1 MLSSGLTWS
10 SHIILKKW
18 CDIADRGFQKN
29 ANNLEA
35 IQLKLLQQILQQSTL
50 AAQQGMTDYAGFKKH
65 FQVTRYSD
73 WRDHIT
79 ASREQGVKLSTS
91 KLVRYQ
97 PTSGSSEQI
106 KFIPYTKSF
115 LDELDAAI
123 APWLS
128 SMYRKCPQMLAGKHY
143 WSVSWLPESQR
154 DVLKDENL
162 NDDSALLGFGKRILS
177 KFTQAVPSDVSFAA
191 RADDALFATLAYMV
205 AERDLALISVWSPT
219 FALQLLEKLSQDA
232 SEIAQVLRSGQW
244 GGRSTALRSVKAP
257 KAPQRA
263 KTLMSVVSN
272 PDMDLA
278 RLWPKLGLVSSWDTA
293 GSKQWAAALQEKIP
307 FSQFEGKGLW
317 ATEGVVTIPY
327 DGKYPLAYQSHFY
340 EFEYLS
346 GPKQGQVIPSWQL
359 QLGDQVSPIITSGNG
374 LLRYS
379 LDDCL
384 VVTDFFNQVPCFEFQ
399 GRRFGVDLV
408 GEKLAPE
415 VAQQVLQQLSQ
426 ESFQAIS
433 LLAID
438 TQQQGKPFYCV
449 LFEGQVP
456 DHFDPQTID
465 QWLRQHFHYELA
477 RDLEQLDAPQWRCV
491 ENGWN
496 AYKQLVMKDGMIEGN
511 IKPEPLK
518 KVSLDS
524 LNELAAS
531 QVSTLVSQE

>member
-1 MLSSGLTWS
+1 MQLNGLTPL
-10 SHIILKKW
+10 SHKILKRW
-18 CDIADRGFQKN
+18 CDSTDRKFKQN
-29 ANNLEA
+29 AQHLQTV
-35 IQLKLLQQILQQSTL
+35 QLQRLQQILQQSTL
-50 AAQQGMTDYAGFKKH
+50 ASQAKVSDYAAFREQ
-65 FQVTRYSD
+65 FAVTRYRD
-73 WRDHIT
+73 WRDPIMNC
-79 ASREQGVKLSTS
+79 RENGQKISSS

-106 KFIPYTKSF
+106 KFIPYTQAF

-128 SMYRKCPQMLAGKHY
+128 SMYRKCPTLASGKHY

-154 DVLKDENL
+154 EVLKDENL

-191 RADDALFATLAYMV
+191 QADDALFATLCYLV
-205 AERDLALISVWSPT
+205 ADQDLAMISVWSPT
-219 FALQLLEKLSQDA
+219 FALQLMEKLQHDA
-232 SEIAQVLRSGQW
+232 VEIAQVLRTGQW
-244 GGRSTALRSVKAP
+244 GARSESLKQVKPPKSLKRAQALSNLTTA
-257 KAPQRA
+257 QGIEQ
-263 KTLMSVVSN
+263 
-272 PDMDLA
+272 DIDLES
-278 RLWPKLGLVSSWDTA
+278 LWPKLCLVSSWDTA
-293 GSKQWAAALQEKIP
+293 GSKQWAAALRAKLP

-327 DGKYPLAYQSHFY
+327 DGMYPLAFQSHFY

-346 GPKQGQVIPSWQL
+346 GDKLGQVVPSWEL
-359 QLGDQVSPIITSGNG
+359 ELGDQVTPIISSGNG
-374 LLRYS
+374 LLRYC

-384 VVTDFFNQVPCFEFQ
+384 IVTGFMAQVPCFEFQ

-415 VAQQVLQQLSQ
+415 VAHQVLQHLSHA
-426 ESFQAIS
+426 EHQAIS

-438 TQQQGKPFYCV
+438 TEQQAKPFYCV

-456 DHFDPQTID
+456 ADFNAEQVDKL
-465 QWLRQHFHYELA
+465 LRRHFHYELA
-477 RDLEQLDAPQWRCV
+477 RDLGQLDLPQWRCTD
-491 ENGWN
+491 NGWH

-518 KVSLDS
+518 KVSLSS
-524 LNELAAS
+524 LNQLS
-531 QVSTLVSQE
+531 SV

>member
-1 MLSSGLTWS
+1 MRFDWLTPV
-10 SHIILKKW
+10 SHKILKHW
-18 CDIADRGFQKN
+18 CDSTDRKFKHN
-29 ANNLEA
+29 AKKLQA
-35 IQLKLLQQILQQSTL
+35 VQLQRLQNILKQSTL
-50 AAQQGMTDYAGFKKH
+50 ANQANVTDYNQFCQH
-65 FQVTRYSD
+65 FPVTRYGD
-73 WRDHIT
+73 WRERIM
-79 ASREQGVKLSTS
+79 ACREQDQKISTS

-106 KFIPYTKSF
+106 KFIPYTKAF

-128 SMYRKCPQMLAGKHY
+128 SMYRKCAKLQSGKHY

-154 DVLKDENL
+154 EVLKDENL

-191 RADDALFATLAYMV
+191 QADDALFATLAYLV
-205 AERDLALISVWSPT
+205 ADRDLAMISVWSPT
-219 FALQLLEKLSQDA
+219 FALQLLEKLAQDA
-232 SEIAQVLRSGQW
+232 TEIVQVLQTGQW
-244 GGRSTALRSVKAP
+244 GARSESLKNVAVPLSV
-257 KAPQRA
+257 QRA
-263 KTLMSVVSN
+263 K
-272 PDMDLA
+272 DLQA
-278 RLWPKLGLVSSWDTA
+278 CMHSGEIDLERLWPKLSLVSSWDTA
-293 GSKQWAAALQEKIP
+293 GSKQWAATLQAKLP

-327 DGKYPLAYQSHFY
+327 DGLYPLAFQSHFY

-346 GPKQGQVIPSWQL
+346 GNQVGQIVPSWQL
-359 QLGDQVSPIITSGNG
+359 QIGDQVSPIISSGNG
-374 LLRYS
+374 LLRYC

-384 VVTDFFNQVPCFEFQ
+384 LVTGFLEQVPCFEFQ

-415 VAQQVLQQLSQ
+415 MAQQVLQQLNHDNH
-426 ESFQAIS
+426 QAIS

-456 DHFDPQTID
+456 DNFDALQVD
-465 QWLRQHFHYELA
+465 QLLRRHFHYELA
-477 RDLEQLDAPQWRCV
+477 RDLGQLDLPQWRCTPD
-491 ENGWN
+491 GWD

-518 KVSLDS
+518 KVSLSS
-524 LNELAAS
+524 LNQLR
-531 QVSTLVSQE
+531 